1 ADYLTRQGVAVL
13 RADDRGVGKSTGDF
27 SQATSEDF
35 ASDVLAGIE
44 YLKTRKEINP
54 KQIGLIGHSEGGLIA
69 PMVAVKSPDVLAGIE
84 YLKTRKEINPK
95 QIGDRKK

>member
-1 ADYLTRQGVAVL
+1 MGE
-13 RADDRGVGKSTGDF
+13 STGDF

-54 KQIGLIGHSEGGLIA
+54 VHIGLIGHSEGGIIV
-69 PMVAVKSPDVLAGIE
+69 PMVAVKSPDAAFIVLMAGTGLTGVEIL
-84 YLKTRKEINPK
+84 YLQSDLISRAMGVSEEEIC
-95 QIGDRKK
+95 QESSI